1 MARPAPDAAGF
12 TLVELMV
19 ALVVG
24 GVLAGVI
31 VQFLGGQVRFVEM
44 QSAREELQQNARVV
58 VDLIGSEL
66 RTVPPGDGLE
76 MAHADSLTL
85 RVPRVWG
92 VVCTASAGAMTV
104 AIPRLTGVGYAVN
117 DATHAVVDVRGA
129 AAVADWSNP
138 VRVTAV
144 GASAAPCAG
153 ALGATA
159 ESRALTLSGTPS
171 IPTSPTSGRTPV
183 PGDVVYLFDRV
194 TYRVGSSGNA
204 EGNWVQRRIGGGGNQ
219 PMAGP
224 IVGSESAG
232 GSGLRFLYFAGAAGT
247 PLPAP
252 LDQTQRRAVSQV
264 TMVVRTRSRAG
275 VPGAEQ
281 AQEDTVVISLRN
293 RVAP

>member
-19 ALVVG
+19 ALVAG
-24 GVLAGVI
+24 GALAGVI
-31 VQFLGGQVRFVEM
+31 VQLLGGQVRFVEM

-66 RTVPPGDGLE
+66 RAVPPGDGLE
-76 MAHADSLTL
+76 MAHEDSLTL

-92 VVCTASAGAMTV
+92 VVCTASSGAMTV

-117 DATHAVVDVRGA
+117 EATHVAVDVRGGEE
-129 AAVADWSNP
+129 VADWSAP

-144 GASAAPCAG
+144 GAAGAPCG
-153 ALGATA
+153 SALGATA

-171 IPTSPTSGRTPV
+171 TPTSPASGRTPV
-183 PGDVVYLFDRV
+183 AGDVVYLYDRV
-194 TYRVGSSGNA
+194 TYRPGSSGTA
-204 EGNWVQRRIGGGGNQ
+204 EGTWVQRRMGGGANQ

-224 IVGSESAG
+224 IVGSASAG
-232 GSGLRFLYFAGAAGT
+232 SSGLRFLYSAGAAST
-247 PLPAP
+247 PLLAP
-252 LDQTQRRAVSQV
+252 LDPTRRRDVAQV

-275 VPGAEQ
+275 APGPGQ